1 MDAPSTIAHY
11 RITAKLGEGGMGAVY
26 RATDTKLNRNVA
38 VKVLP
43 AEFAADTGRM
53 QRFEREAQVLAALNH
68 PNIAAIYGI
77 EAGAIVMELVE
88 GEDLRGPVPANVAIG
103 YARQM
108 IGALEAAHEKGIV
121 HRDLKP
127 ANIRVTA
134 DGVVKLLDFG
144 LAKATEASAA
154 VAGASPTISP
164 TLSIGMTQAGM
175 ILGTAAYMSPE
186 QARGKTIDQR
196 ADIWAFG
203 VILYELLTGTPLY
216 GGETITDTLAAV
228 VLQEPDY
235 SRLPVGTPSGLR
247 RLIRG
252 CLQKDPKTRLR
263 EIGDARL
270 LLEEVE
276 TPSVAVAPRR
286 SWLPWAVAAVAVA
299 GTGVLASQWPKAA
312 APPVTVRFPLELP
325 EGTTDPQRGLAAAQA
340 VPSPDGKRL
349 AFIAASNGKPAIWIR
364 SMDSPVAHRLDRTEG
379 ASLPFWS
386 PDGQFLGY
394 FEEGRLKK
402 IPAAGG
408 APQTLAQFP
417 QTTSSSRLSADGGAW
432 GPDGT
437 ILYSPGDGPLMRT
450 TASGGNAAP
459 ATALDEAQQEYKH
472 ASPQFLPDGKHVV
485 YFAGSHDRQK
495 NGIYVL
501 ELGSS
506 RRTLLRRNPTRGAW
520 GAPDYLLFLREG
532 TLFAQRTNL
541 DTGRATGEPMRI
553 AEEVTGNE
561 ANGRTSFALSDSGV
575 LVYRAGNIAR
585 RSRLAW
591 LDRQGNRLSR
601 IGGEGRYR
609 STRLSPDEKS
619 AAVVVG
625 AEGGYDIATI
635 DLSTG
640 VM

>member
-1 MDAPSTIAHY
+1 MPRTAMDAPSTIAHY

-235 SRLPVGTPSGLR
+235 SKLPVGTPSGLR

-349 AFIAASNGKPAIWIR
+349 AFIAASNGEPAIWIR

-417 QTTSSSRLSADGGAW
+417 QTTSSSRLSAD
-432 GPDGT
+432 
-437 ILYSPGDGPLMRT
+437 
-450 TASGGNAAP
+450 
-459 ATALDEAQQEYKH
+459 
-472 ASPQFLPDGKHVV
+472 
-485 YFAGSHDRQK
+485 
-495 NGIYVL
+495 
-501 ELGSS
+501 
-506 RRTLLRRNPTRGAW
+506 
-520 GAPDYLLFLREG
+520 
-532 TLFAQRTNL
+532 
-541 DTGRATGEPMRI
+541 
-553 AEEVTGNE
+553 
-561 ANGRTSFALSDSGV
+561 
-575 LVYRAGNIAR
+575 
-585 RSRLAW
+585 
-591 LDRQGNRLSR
+591 
-601 IGGEGRYR
+601 
-609 STRLSPDEKS
+609 
-619 AAVVVG
+619 
-625 AEGGYDIATI
+625 
-635 DLSTG
+635 
-640 VM
+640 